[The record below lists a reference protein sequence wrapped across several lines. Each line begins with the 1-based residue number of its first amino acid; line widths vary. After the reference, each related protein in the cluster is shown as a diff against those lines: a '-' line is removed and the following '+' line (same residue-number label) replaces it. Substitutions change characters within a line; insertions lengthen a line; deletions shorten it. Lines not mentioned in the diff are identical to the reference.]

1 MASLGDVP
9 PAEAEGLG
17 AVAAEADDAMI
28 EEEVG
33 MKSDPQKG
41 KSWAESVQLSQ

>member
-1 MASLGDVP
+1 MASLGDAP
-9 PAEAEGLG
+9 PAEAAGLG

-33 MKSDPQKG
+33 MTFDPRKG
-41 KSWAESVQLSQ
+41 KSWAESAGLSQ